1 MGFRLKILDLLKDGN
16 SIVVEYQVLEDT
28 EEVYDSGVVY
38 RHRFPNERHFFEEN
52 SKGEVLFK
60 KRLMELITHQRKHSA
75 VKGDLRK
82 VRPMVDL
89 SRFKDE
95 ELSIDDES

>member
-1 MGFRLKILDLLKDGN
+1 MGFKLKIKDLLKDGN
-16 SIVVEYQVLEDT
+16 SVVVEFQVLEDT

-38 RHRFPNERHFFEEN
+38 RHRFPNERNFFEEDSN
-52 SKGEVLFK
+52 GEVLFR
-60 KRLMELITHQRKHSA
+60 KRLMELIRYQRRNSA
-75 VKGDLRK
+75 LRGDLRK